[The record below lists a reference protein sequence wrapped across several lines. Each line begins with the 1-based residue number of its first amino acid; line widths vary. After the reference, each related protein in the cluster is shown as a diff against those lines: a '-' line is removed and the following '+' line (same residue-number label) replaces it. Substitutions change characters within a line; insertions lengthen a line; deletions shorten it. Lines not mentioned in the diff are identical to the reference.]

1 MRPIIFILIFAIAV
15 GAMYL
20 VYNLMAGNKPPQ
32 QQALVQ
38 QPQVVEKKV
47 PESLV
52 YVAKQ
57 EIPVGTVIEQ
67 EMLDKQ
73 TWPQHLVGAG
83 MVVADDKAP
92 TLVGMVARS
101 HFQEREVL
109 LRSKMANPND
119 PSFLAASIPAG
130 MRAVTV
136 SVNGV
141 TSVAGFV
148 YPGDRV
154 DLLLTH
160 TLISDKEK
168 QAAEQSEDEDDD
180 IKGDYERRVTEI
192 LVPDVRV
199 LAIDQT
205 AMAGQEDP
213 NQKKRLPQ
221 SVTLELNQE
230 DAQRVRLAEREG
242 EISLALRSLKDK
254 GVTWVRPSMEEDLTR
269 GLPPGHLPE
278 LFDFDAEFTED
289 MRKQAKKKE
298 ESSDK
303 SVINVV
309 RGSEVEEL
317 ELEVEMSDE

>member
-1 MRPIIFILIFAIAV
+1 MRPIVFILIFIIAV
-15 GAMYL
+15 GAMYIM
-20 VYNLMAGNKPPQ
+20 YGFMGSGQ
-32 QQALVQ
+32 QQQSLVQ

-47 PESLV
+47 PEALV
-52 YVAKQ
+52 YVAKE
-57 EIPVGTVIEQ
+57 EIPVGAIIEQ

-73 TWPQHLVGAG
+73 TWPKHLVSAG

-92 TLVGMVARS
+92 ALVGMVSRS
-101 HFQEREVL
+101 HFQPREVI
-109 LRSKMANPND
+109 LRAKLANPTD
-119 PSFLAASIPAG
+119 PSFLAATIPAG

-168 QAAEQSEDEDDD
+168 QQAQQTEDKEDD
-180 IKGDYERRVTEI
+180 IKGDYEKRVTEI
-192 LVPDVRV
+192 LVPDIRV
-199 LAIDQT
+199 LAIDQK

-213 NQKKRLPQ
+213 KKKKRLPS
-221 SVTLELNQE
+221 SVTLELTQE

-269 GLPPGHLPE
+269 GLPPGHIPE
-278 LFDFDAEFTED
+278 LYEFDAEFTED
-289 MRKQAKKKE
+289 MMKKATKE
-298 ESSDK
+298 DTSK
-303 SVINVV
+303 AVISVV
-309 RGSEVEEL
+309 RGSKVEEI
-317 ELEVEMSDE
+317 EVEMSDE